1 MRLIT
6 RLDFDGIVC
15 SVLLHEKGVID
26 GYRFVHPKDVQ
37 DGKVEAT
44 ADDVVANVPYIP
56 GCGLWFDH
64 HSSEEERLELEKL
77 KFRGVSRPAP
87 STAQVIWDYYGG
99 VQSFGSRFLPLL
111 WAVNKSDSAELTKE
125 EILNPT
131 GWILLSYLVDPRT
144 GLGRFNDFR
153 LDHEEFMVE
162 LIEHCRTKPVSEI
175 LELPDVKERSV
186 AYFEQQQ
193 QFEQML
199 KKSCQVCDNV
209 IVTNLL
215 EQETVHAGNR
225 FLVFALYPRQNIEV
239 RIFWG
244 KGKQNVV
251 FAVGHSI
258 VNRTC
263 RTNVGSLMLEY
274 GGGGHAKVGT
284 CQIPVTQW
292 QRVRSELVERLRQE
306 GL

>member
-6 RLDFDGIVC
+6 RLDFDGIVS
-15 SVLLHEKGVID
+15 SVLLREKGVID
-26 GYRFVHPKDVQ
+26 SFRFVHPKDVQ
-37 DGKVEAT
+37 DGQVEAT

-64 HSSEEERLELEKL
+64 HSSEEERLELRKIQF
-77 KFRGVSRPAP
+77 KGVSRAAP
-87 STAQVIWDYYGG
+87 SAAQVIWDYYGG
-99 VQSFGSRFLPLL
+99 VQGFGSRFLPLL

-125 EILNPT
+125 EILNPA

-144 GLGRFNDFR
+144 GLGRFNHFR
-153 LDHEEFMVE
+153 LDHQQFMIE
-162 LIEHCRTKPVSEI
+162 LIDHCRTKTVGEI
-175 LELPDVKERSV
+175 LELPDVKERTV
-186 AYFEQQQ
+186 LYLEQQK
-193 QFEQML
+193 QFEEML
-199 KKSCQVCDNV
+199 NRCVQVCDNV
-209 IVTNLL
+209 IVTNQL
-215 EQETVHAGNR
+215 EQETVHPGNR

-239 RIFWG
+239 RILWG

-263 RTNVGSLMLEY
+263 RSNVGSLMLQY

-284 CQIPVTQW
+284 CQVPVAQW
-292 QRVRSELVERLRQE
+292 QRVRAELVERLRQE
-306 GL
+306 G

>member
-6 RLDFDGIVC
+6 RLDFDGIVS
-15 SVLLHEKGVID
+15 SVLLLEKGVID
-26 GYRFVHPKDVQ
+26 RYMFVHPKDVQ
-37 DGKVEAT
+37 DGRVEAT

-64 HSSEEERLELEKL
+64 HSSEEERLELQKL
-77 KFRGVSRPAP
+77 DYKGLSRTAP
-87 STAQVIWDYYGG
+87 SSAQVIWDYYGG

-125 EILNPT
+125 EILNPA

-144 GLGRFNDFR
+144 GLGRFSEFR
-153 LDHEEFMVE
+153 LDHQQFM
-162 LIEHCRTKPVSEI
+162 IEVIDHCRTKSIAEI
-175 LELPDVKERSV
+175 LELPDVKERSIR
-186 AYFEQQQ
+186 YFEGQK

-199 KKSCQVCDNV
+199 QRCCQVCDNV

-215 EQETVHAGNR
+215 HEDTLHAGNR

-239 RIFWG
+239 RILWG
-244 KGKQNVV
+244 KAKQNVV

-263 RTNVGSLMLEY
+263 RANVGSLMLQY
-274 GGGGHAKVGT
+274 GGGGHTKVGT
-284 CQIPVTQW
+284 CQVPVGQW
-292 QRVRSELVERLRQE
+292 QRIQSELVERLRQE
-306 GL
+306 G

>member
-15 SVLLHEKGVID
+15 SVLLRERGVID
-26 GYRFVHPKDVQ
+26 RYLFVHPKDVQ
-37 DGKVEAT
+37 DGKVEAM

-64 HSSEEERLELEKL
+64 HSSEEERLELQKL
-77 KFRGVSRPAP
+77 EFKGSSRTAP
-87 STAQVIWDYYGG
+87 SAAQVIWDYYGG
-99 VQSFGSRFLPLL
+99 VQGFGSRFLPLL

-144 GLGRFNDFR
+144 GLGRFGQFR
-153 LDHEEFMVE
+153 LDHQRFMLE
-162 LIEHCRTKPVSEI
+162 LIDHCRTKPLAEI
-175 LELPDVKERSV
+175 LELADVKERSLL
-186 AYFEQQQ
+186 YFEQQK

-199 KKSCQVCDNV
+199 QKCCQPCDHV
-209 IVTNLL
+209 LITNLL
-215 EQETVHAGNR
+215 EQETIYAGNR
-225 FLVFALYPRQNIEV
+225 FLVFALYPEQNVEV
-239 RIFWG
+239 RILWG

-258 VNRTC
+258 INRTC
-263 RTNVGSLMLEY
+263 RTNVGSLLLQF
-274 GGGGHAKVGT
+274 GGGGHRKVGT
-284 CQIPVTQW
+284 CQVPVDQW
-292 QRVRSELVERLRQE
+292 QRVQTELVERLRQE
-306 GL
+306 G

>member
-15 SVLLHEKGVID
+15 SVLLREKGVID
-26 GYRFVHPKDVQ
+26 RYLFVHPKDVQ
-37 DGKVEAT
+37 DGRVEAMP
-44 ADDVVANVPYIP
+44 DDVVANVPYIP

-77 KFRGVSRPAP
+77 DFKGSSRKAP
-87 STAQVIWDYYGG
+87 STAQVIWDFYGG
-99 VQSFGSRFLPLL
+99 VQSFGSRYLPLL

-144 GLGRFNDFR
+144 GLGRFNSFR
-153 LDHEEFMVE
+153 LNHQQFMTE
-162 LIEHCRTKPVSEI
+162 LIGHCRRKPVGEI
-175 LELPDVKERSV
+175 LELPDVKERAV
-186 AYFEQQQ
+186 LYFDQQK

-199 KKSCQVCDNV
+199 NKSCQVSDNI

-215 EQETVHAGNR
+215 DQDAIHAGNR

-239 RIFWG
+239 RVLWG

-263 RTNVGSLMLEY
+263 RTDVGSLMLKY

-284 CQIPVTQW
+284 CQIPVDQW
-292 QRVRSELVERLRQE
+292 QRVQSELVERLRQE
-306 GL
+306 G